1 MINDRYGH
9 LSGDL
14 AIRLVAKAIRE
25 TMPQGWYGIRYGGD
39 EFVMIGENVFVD
51 DGTILKNRL
60 CAAVES
66 EAKAL
71 MLPFKLTVSVGAVLM
86 DPDKDVTIE
95 EYFSMA
101 DTAMYEMKKKIHQE
115 NKN

>member
-1 MINDRYGH
+1 M
-9 LSGDL
+9 
-14 AIRLVAKAIRE
+14 
-25 TMPQGWYGIRYGGD
+25 
-39 EFVMIGENVFVD
+39 D

-115 NKN
+115 NSQN